1 MKKRNV
7 IILIKIIVLLVIVFA
22 GYFLAR
28 GLLNFHSVKIANW
41 NLDVFG
47 EKKSGDAEL
56 MNSYADKINDYDII
70 FIQEIKDKGETAF
83 PKLCALLQNYSC
95 MMSSRAGTTSSKE
108 QYGVIYKDS
117 VDLIYLKD
125 YNPSESKKFERPP
138 IEVALDVNGY
148 RLTIYN
154 IHTKPEN
161 VKTELENLEALVS
174 DYGNIVIIGDL
185 NADCSYYDAKRETE
199 FDGWNWIIGNDED
212 TTSGSSDCAYD
223 RIILNDDA
231 KKEFVTYG
239 IAKQGISTDVS
250 DHYLVWVKL
259 KI

>member
-7 IILIKIIVLLVIVFA
+7 IILIKIIVLLIIIFA
-22 GYFLAR
+22 GYFLSK
-28 GLLNFHSVKIANW
+28 GLLNFHSVKIASW

-56 MNSYADKINDYDII
+56 MNLYADKINDYDII

-117 VDLIYLKD
+117 VKLIYMKD
-125 YNPSESKKFERPP
+125 YNPQESNKFERPP
-138 IEVALDVNGY
+138 IEVAFDVKGY
-148 RLTIYN
+148 RMTVYN
-154 IHTKPEN
+154 IHTKPDN
-161 VKTELENLEALVS
+161 VKSELENLEAIVS
-174 DYGNIVIIGDL
+174 DYENIIIIGDL
-185 NADCSYYDAKRETE
+185 NADCSYYDTKRETE
-199 FDGWNWIIGNDED
+199 FDGWNWIIGDSDD
-212 TTSGSSDCAYD
+212 TTSGSSNCAYD

-231 KKEFVTYG
+231 KKEFLSYG
-239 IAKQGISTDVS
+239 IVKQGINTDVS
-250 DHYLVWVKL
+250 DHYLVWVKM